1 MSKLSHNL
9 KIAWR
14 NLLKY
19 KLQTSISILSLTV
32 GMVCFALSALW
43 LRYETSYD
51 TWWPEHDDVY
61 LVQYA
66 GASGYYME
74 GGFSNDLSYPD
85 AGRLAEAHPQI
96 ELLSRMMISGGAF
109 KVSPE
114 AEESFN
120 GASLEIDNNVQEML
134 GIKVLDGRKQLN
146 LKYEEVAL
154 TRSMAENLFHGKNAV
169 GQKVWF
175 DYYGKK
181 YYVTVVAIVED
192 PQRPTSFP
200 YDFLKGID
208 LKQYDTTGYIVMT
221 TFARVK
227 PENMAALKKA
237 IEHEEATFSHETY
250 DAETGEKNNIT
261 YTQQHSYN
269 LLPLSQLREHTD
281 FVNKEVEQNHLQLF
295 VVLGIIVICCALFNY
310 FTMLVTRIRI
320 RQRELAL
327 RYVHGATMG
336 NLITLVATE
345 LIIILVI
352 STLIA
357 TGIVSLTIKDFKEVC
372 CIFHEPNSFFIG
384 WFLVF
389 ALAAAL
395 VSLLATALIVYFCC
409 RKQLQ
414 QALDKCKRPEGRS
427 LLGGVRGGL
436 MILQLAVSLA
446 TVFCSVMMMNQIQ
459 FLLHSPDMG
468 FNKHNRGYIEFSR
481 SVEDDANASYVKRLA
496 DELKQ
501 WPELEQFLVGYTY
514 PIAGGFQG
522 TREIALEDD
531 QAQKVLYVP
540 ADEHY
545 YRFMEM
551 QMVDGEFISSKDDE
565 SLVCIN
571 ESLAKLLGE
580 QGKVGGQYRNADKW
594 DKHVYTVKGIVKDLS
609 YMSPTT
615 PTQPMEFVYNEEP
628 NFNNWFYVD
637 FPIQW
642 KEGTDVEKLKE
653 KLVEKTKQ
661 KLYGDDESMRLIL
674 VNSEAIYEDYLKSEH
689 TLVRLLMLVTAV
701 CVLIAI
707 FGIFSMVSLACER
720 RRKEIAIRKVHGAHT
735 CTIIRMFLRE
745 YLYLLLASAVIA
757 FPIGYY
763 LMHQWLSQY
772 AKQAPVY
779 WWIYPAIL
787 LAMLALI
794 FLTVIWQ
801 IRKAA
806 RENPADVI
814 KSE

>member
-1 MSKLSHNL
+1 MLHHNL
-9 KIAWR
+9 TIAFR
-14 NLLKY
+14 NLMKY

-32 GMVCFALSALW
+32 GMLCFALSALW
-43 LRYETSYD
+43 LRYENQYD

-66 GASGYYME
+66 GDSGVYME
-74 GGFSNDLSYPD
+74 EGFSNYLSYPD

-96 ELLSRMMISGGAF
+96 ELLSRMMLSGGAF

-120 GASLEIDNNVQEML
+120 GSSLEIDDNVQEML

-146 LKYEEVAL
+146 LKHEEVAL
-154 TRSMAENLFHGKNAV
+154 TQSMAERLFPGKNAV

-175 DYYGKK
+175 DYNNKP

-208 LKQYDTTGYIVMT
+208 LKQYDGIAYIVMT
-221 TFARVK
+221 TFTRVK
-227 PENMAALKKA
+227 PENVAALKKA
-237 IEHEEATFSHETY
+237 LEHEEATISYETY
-250 DAETGEKNNIT
+250 DAETGEKINDT
-261 YTQQHSYN
+261 YTEQHSYN
-269 LLPLSQLREHTD
+269 LLPLSQVREHTD

-336 NLITLVATE
+336 NLIVLVATE
-345 LIIILVI
+345 MIIILII

-357 TGIVSLTIKDFKEVC
+357 TGIVSLTIEDFKEVC
-372 CIFHEPNSFFIG
+372 CIFNESDWFFIA

-414 QALDKCKRPEGRS
+414 QALDKRKRPEGRS

-468 FNKHNRGYIEFSR
+468 FNKHNRGYIKFGR
-481 SVEDDANASYVKRLA
+481 FREDDANASYVKRLA

-501 WPELEQFLVGYTY
+501 WPELEQFLVGYNY
-514 PIAGGFQG
+514 PIGGGFQG
-522 TREIALEDD
+522 TREIAMEDG
-531 QAQKVLYVP
+531 QTHKVLNVP

-545 YRFMEM
+545 YRFLEM
-551 QMVDGEFISSKDDE
+551 QMVDGEFISSQDDE

-580 QGKVGGQYRNADKW
+580 QGKVGGQYRIKW

-642 KEGTDVEKLKE
+642 KEGTDVEKLKK
-653 KLVEKTKQ
+653 KLEEKTMQ
-661 KLYGDDESMRLIL
+661 KLYGDDESVHLVL
-674 VNSEAIYEDYLKSEH
+674 VNSEADYEEYLNSEH

-707 FGIFSMVSLACER
+707 FGMFSIVSLACER
-720 RRKEIAIRKVHGAHT
+720 RRKEVALRKIHGAGT
-735 CTIIRMFLRE
+735 WDIYRLFLCEYMYMLIIGGI
-745 YLYLLLASAVIA
+745 IA
-757 FPIGYY
+757 FPVGYY
-763 LMHQWLSQY
+763 IMHQWQMQY
-772 AKQAPVY
+772 VKQAPIPL
-779 WWIYPAIL
+779 WLYPAIL
-787 LAMLALI
+787 VAMALLIIVTI
-794 FLTVIWQ
+794 FWQ
-801 IRKAA
+801 IRKVAKVEA
-806 RENPADVI
+806 EVVL
-814 KSE
+814 KE

>member
-1 MSKLSHNL
+1 MVFHNI
-9 KIAWR
+9 KIAFR
-14 NLLKY
+14 NLMKY

-61 LVQYA
+61 LVQY
-66 GASGYYME
+66 GAPSGYYME
-74 GGFSNDLSYPD
+74 RGFSNDLSYPD

-96 ELLSRMMISGGAF
+96 ELLSRMMVSGGAF

-227 PENMAALKKA
+227 PGNVAALKKA
-237 IEHEEATFSHETY
+237 MEHEEATMSHEAY
-250 DAETGEKNNIT
+250 DAETGEKINVT
-261 YTQQHSYN
+261 YTEQHSYD
-269 LLPLSQLREHTD
+269 LLPLSQLREHTN
-281 FVNKEVEQNHLQLF
+281 FVQKEVEQNHLQLF

-336 NLITLVATE
+336 NLIVLVATE
-345 LIIILVI
+345 LIIILSI
-352 STLIA
+352 SMLLA
-357 TGIVSLTIKDFKEVC
+357 TGIVSLTIEDFKDVC
-372 CIFHEPNSFFIG
+372 CIFNEPDSFFIL
-384 WFLVF
+384 WFLMF
-389 ALAAAL
+389 ALSAAL

-414 QALDKCKRPEGRS
+414 QALDKRKRPEGRS

-436 MILQLAVSLA
+436 MILQLAVSMA

-468 FNKHNRGYIEFSR
+468 FNKHNRGYIDFVR
-481 SVEDDANASYVKRLA
+481 SIEDGGNTEYVKRLA

-501 WPELEQFLVGYTY
+501 WSELEQFLVGYTY
-514 PIAGGFQG
+514 PIANGFQG
-522 TREIALEDD
+522 TREIALKDG
-531 QAQKVLYVP
+531 QTHKILSVP

-545 YRFMEM
+545 YRFMEL
-551 QMVDGEFISSKDDE
+551 QMVDGEFFSSKDDE

-580 QGKVGGQYRNADKW
+580 QGKVGGQYRNTNEY
-594 DKHVYTVKGIVKDLS
+594 DKHVYTIKGIVKDLS

-615 PTQPMEFVYNEEP
+615 PTQPMEFVHMPEP
-628 NFNNWFYVD
+628 NFDYYFYVN

-642 KEGTDVEKLKE
+642 KEGIDVRKLKQKLEE
-653 KLVEKTKQ
+653 KAKQ
-661 KLYGDDESMRLIL
+661 KLYGDDENISLIFI
-674 VNSEAIYEDYLKSEH
+674 NSESIYEEYLKSEH
-689 TLVRLLMLVTAV
+689 TLSNLLMLVTAV
-701 CVLIAI
+701 CVIIAI

-720 RRKEIAIRKVHGAHT
+720 RRREIAIRKVNGAKT
-735 CTIIRMFLRE
+735 GTIIRMFLKE
-745 YLYLLLASAVIA
+745 YIYLLLASAVIA

-763 LMHQWLSQY
+763 LMHLWLTQY
-772 AKQAPVY
+772 AKQAPIY
-779 WWIYPAIL
+779 WWIYPAIT
-787 LAMLALI
+787 LAMFTLI

-801 IRKAA
+801 IHKAA
-806 RENPADVI
+806 RENPADVM

>member
-1 MSKLSHNL
+1 MLVVHNL

-43 LRYETSYD
+43 LRYENQYD

-66 GASGYYME
+66 GDSGYYME
-74 GGFSNDLSYPD
+74 GGFSNYLSYPD

-96 ELLSRMMISGGAF
+96 ELLSRMMVSGGAF

-120 GASLEIDNNVQEML
+120 GSSLEIDDNVQEML

-154 TRSMAENLFHGKNAV
+154 TRSMAERLFPGKNAV

-208 LKQYDTTGYIVMT
+208 LKLCDTTSIISTT

-227 PENMAALKKA
+227 PENVAALKKA
-237 IEHEEATFSHETY
+237 MEHEEATFSYETY
-250 DAETGEKNNIT
+250 DAETGEEISGT
-261 YTQQHSYN
+261 YTEQHSYD
-269 LLPLSQLREHTD
+269 LLPLSQVREHTD

-295 VVLGIIVICCALFNY
+295 VVLGVIVICCAMFNY

-336 NLITLVATE
+336 NLIVLVATE
-345 LIIILVI
+345 MIIILII

-357 TGIVSLTIKDFKEVC
+357 TGIVSLTIEDFKEVC
-372 CIFHEPNSFFIG
+372 CIFNESDWFFIA

-414 QALDKCKRPEGRS
+414 QALDKRKRPEGRS

-446 TVFCSVMMMNQIQ
+446 TVFCSVMMINQIQ

-481 SVEDDANASYVKRLA
+481 SVEDDANSSYVKRLA
-496 DELKQ
+496 DELNQ
-501 WPELEQFLVGYTY
+501 WPELEQFLVGYNY
-514 PIAGGFQG
+514 PIGGGFQG
-522 TREIALEDD
+522 TREIAMEDG
-531 QAQKVLYVP
+531 QTHKVLNVQ

-545 YRFMEM
+545 YRFLEM
-551 QMVDGEFISSKDDE
+551 QMVDGEFISSQDDE

-580 QGKVGGQYRNADKW
+580 QGKVGGQYRSTDKW
-594 DKHVYTVKGIVKDLS
+594 EKHVYTVKGIVKDLS

-628 NFNNWFYVD
+628 NFNNWFYVY

-642 KEGTDVEKLKE
+642 KEGTDVEKLKK
-653 KLVEKTKQ
+653 KLEEKTKQ
-661 KLYGDDESMRLIL
+661 KLYGDDESVHLVL
-674 VNSEAIYEDYLKSEH
+674 VNSEADYEEYLNSEH

-735 CTIIRMFLRE
+735 GTIIRMFLRE
-745 YLYLLLASAVIA
+745 HVCLLIASAVIA
-757 FPIGYY
+757 FPVGYY
-763 LMHQWLSQY
+763 LMHQWLMQY
-772 AKQAPVY
+772 AKQAPIH

-787 LAMLALI
+787 LVMLTLI
-794 FLTVIWQ
+794 FLTIIWQ

-806 RENPADVI
+806 RENPADVM

>member
-1 MSKLSHNL
+1 MLHHNL

-51 TWWPEHDDVY
+51 TWWPEHDNVY
-61 LVQYA
+61 MLQYA

-74 GGFSNDLSYPD
+74 GGFSNYLSYPD

-96 ELLSRMMISGGAF
+96 ELLSRMMVSGGTF

-146 LKYEEVAL
+146 LKYEEAAL

-175 DYYGKK
+175 NIFGSQS

-208 LKQYDTTGYIVMT
+208 LKQYDTTSYIAMT

-227 PENMAALKKA
+227 PENVAALKKA
-237 IEHEEATFSHETY
+237 LEHEEATMSHEAY
-250 DAETGEKNNIT
+250 DAETGEKIDIT
-261 YTQQHSYN
+261 YTEQHSYN

-281 FVNKEVEQNHLQLF
+281 FVQKEVEQSHLQLF
-295 VVLGIIVICCALFNY
+295 VILGIIVICCAMFNY

-327 RYVHGATMG
+327 RYVHGATMD
-336 NLITLVATE
+336 NLIVLMATE

-352 STLIA
+352 SMLLAI
-357 TGIVSLTIKDFKEVC
+357 GIVSLTIEDFKEVC
-372 CIFHEPNSFFIG
+372 CIFNESDWFFIA

-389 ALAAAL
+389 AVTASL
-395 VSLLATALIVYFCC
+395 VSLLATALIVYVCC

-414 QALDKCKRPEGRS
+414 QALDKRKQPNGRS

-436 MILQLAVSLA
+436 MILQLAVSLT

-459 FLLHSPDMG
+459 YLLHSPDMG
-468 FNKHNRGYIEFSR
+468 FNKHNRGYIEFVR
-481 SVEDDANASYVKRLA
+481 SIEDGGNAAYVKRLE

-514 PIAGGFQG
+514 PIANGFQS
-522 TREIALEDD
+522 TREIAMEDG
-531 QAQKVLYVP
+531 QTHKILSVR

-545 YRFMEM
+545 YRFMEI

-571 ESLAKLLGE
+571 ETAAKLLGE
-580 QGKVGGQYRNADKW
+580 QGKVGGQYSPTNEYG
-594 DKHVYTVKGIVKDLS
+594 KHVYTIKGIVKDLS

-615 PTQPMEFVYNEEP
+615 PTQPMEFVHTLEP
-628 NFNNWFYVD
+628 NFDYWFSVD

-642 KEGTDVEKLKE
+642 KEGTDVRKLEE

-661 KLYGDDESMRLIL
+661 KLYGDDENISLIFI
-674 VNSEAIYEDYLKSEH
+674 NSESIYEEYLKSEH

-720 RRKEIAIRKVHGAHT
+720 RRKEIAIRKVHGAKT
-735 CTIIRMFLRE
+735 GTIIRMFIKE
-745 YLYLLLASAVIA
+745 YIYLLLISAVIA
-757 FPIGYY
+757 FPVGYY
-763 LMHQWLSQY
+763 LMHLWLMQY

-779 WWIYPAIL
+779 WWIYPAII
-787 LAMLALI
+787 LAMFALI
-794 FLTVIWQ
+794 YLTIIWQ
-801 IRKAA
+801 ISKAA
-806 RENPADVI
+806 KQNPADVV

>member
-1 MSKLSHNL
+1 MFFHNI

-19 KLQTSISILSLTV
+19 KWQTSVSILSLTV

-43 LRYETSYD
+43 LRYETQYD
-51 TWWPEHDDVY
+51 TWWPEHDDVF

-66 GASGYYME
+66 DASGYYME
-74 GGFSNDLSYPD
+74 AGLSNQLSYPD

-96 ELLSRMMISGGAF
+96 ELLSRMMRSVGAF

-114 AEESFN
+114 AEDSFN
-120 GASLEIDNNVQEML
+120 GSSLEIDNNVQEML

-175 DYYGKK
+175 DYYGEQ

-208 LKQYDTTGYIVMT
+208 LKLYDTTVNIAMT

-227 PENMAALKKA
+227 PENVAALKKA
-237 IEHEEATFSHETY
+237 LEHEEATMCHETY
-250 DAETGEKNNIT
+250 DAETGEKIANTIT
-261 YTQQHSYN
+261 EQHSYN

-281 FVNKEVEQNHLQLF
+281 FVQKEVEQNHLQLF
-295 VVLGIIVICCALFNY
+295 FVLGIIVICCALFNY

-336 NLITLVATE
+336 NLIALVATE
-345 LIIILVI
+345 LIIILTI

-357 TGIVSLTIKDFKEVC
+357 TGIVSLTIEDFKDVC
-372 CIFHEPNSFFIG
+372 CIFGEPDWFFIA

-395 VSLLATALIVYFCC
+395 VSLLATALIVYVCC

-414 QALDKCKRPEGRS
+414 QALDKRKQPNGRS

-459 FLLHSPDMG
+459 FLLHSPNMG
-468 FNKHNRGYIEFSR
+468 FNKHNRGYIEFVR
-481 SVEDDANASYVKRLA
+481 SIEDGKNSTYVKRLE

-514 PIAGGFQG
+514 PISRGFQS
-522 TREIALEDD
+522 TCEIAMEDGKTHTLLSV
-531 QAQKVLYVP
+531 Q

-571 ESLAKLLGE
+571 ETAAKLLGE
-580 QGKVGGQYRNADKW
+580 QGKVGGQYRSTDEY
-594 DKHVYTVKGIVKDLS
+594 DKHVYTIKGIVKDLS

-615 PTQPMEFVYNEEP
+615 PTQAMAFVHTSELDFDY
-628 NFNNWFYVD
+628 WFVVD

-642 KEGTDVEKLKE
+642 KEGTDVWKLQQ
-653 KLVEKTKQ
+653 KLEEKTKQ
-661 KLYGDDESMRLIL
+661 KLYGDDKNISLMLI
-674 VNSEAIYEDYLKSEH
+674 NSESIYEEYLKSEQ
-689 TLVRLLMLVTAV
+689 TLCHLLMLVTAI

-707 FGIFSMVSLACER
+707 FGMFSAISLACER
-720 RRKEIAIRKVHGAHT
+720 RRKEVALRKIHGAGT
-735 CTIIRMFLRE
+735 WDIYRLFLRE
-745 YLYLLLASAVIA
+745 YTYMLIIGGIIA
-757 FPIGYY
+757 FPVGYY
-763 LMHQWLSQY
+763 IMHQWQMQY
-772 AKQAPVY
+772 VKQAPIPL
-779 WWIYPAIL
+779 WLYPAIL
-787 LAMLALI
+787 VAMALLILVTI
-794 FLTVIWQ
+794 FWQ
-801 IRKAA
+801 IRKVAKVEA
-806 RENPADVI
+806 EVVL
-814 KSE
+814 KE

>member
-1 MSKLSHNL
+1 MVFHNI
-9 KIAWR
+9 KIAFR
-14 NLLKY
+14 NLMKY
-19 KLQTSISILSLTV
+19 KLQTSISIISLTV

-43 LRYETSYD
+43 LRYENQYD
-51 TWWPEHDDVY
+51 AWWPEHDDVY

-74 GGFSNDLSYPD
+74 EGFSNNLSYPD

-96 ELLSRMMISGGAF
+96 ELLSRMMVSGGAF

-154 TRSMAENLFHGKNAV
+154 TRSMAEKLFHGKNAV
-169 GQKVWF
+169 GQKVCF
-175 DYYGKK
+175 NIFGSQS

-192 PQRPTSFP
+192 PQKPTSFP

-208 LKQYDTTGYIVMT
+208 QKQYDTTSYLATT

-227 PENMAALKKA
+227 PENVAALKKA
-237 IEHEEATFSHETY
+237 LEHEEVTSSHEAY
-250 DAETGEKNNIT
+250 DAETGEKIDIT
-261 YTQQHSYN
+261 YTEQHSYN
-269 LLPLSQLREHTD
+269 LLPLSQMREHTN
-281 FVNKEVEQNHLQLF
+281 FEQKEVEQNHLQLF
-295 VVLGIIVICCALFNY
+295 VILGIIVICCAMFNY

-336 NLITLVATE
+336 NLIVLVATE
-345 LIIILVI
+345 LIIILTI
-352 STLIA
+352 SILTA
-357 TGIVSLTIKDFKEVC
+357 TGMVSLTIEDFKEVC
-372 CIFHEPNSFFIG
+372 CIFNEPDWFFIL

-389 ALAAAL
+389 ALAASL
-395 VSLLATALIVYFCC
+395 VSLLATALIVYVCC

-414 QALDKCKRPEGRS
+414 QALDKRKQPNGRS

-468 FNKHNRGYIEFSR
+468 FNKHNRGYIEFVR
-481 SVEDDANASYVKRLA
+481 SIEDGGNAAYVKRLE

-514 PIAGGFQG
+514 PISNGFQS
-522 TREIALEDD
+522 TREIAMEDG
-531 QAQKVLYVP
+531 QTHTILSVR

-545 YRFMEM
+545 YRFMEI

-571 ESLAKLLGE
+571 ETAAKLLGE
-580 QGKVGGQYRNADKW
+580 QGKVGGQYSPTNEYG
-594 DKHVYTVKGIVKDLS
+594 KHVYTIKGIVKDLS

-615 PTQPMEFVYNEEP
+615 PTQPMEFVHTLEP
-628 NFNNWFYVD
+628 NFDYWFSVD
-637 FPIQW
+637 FPILW
-642 KEGTDVEKLKE
+642 KEGTDVRKLEE

-661 KLYGDDESMRLIL
+661 KLYGDDENISLIFI
-674 VNSEAIYEDYLKSEH
+674 NSESIYEEYLKSEH

-707 FGIFSMVSLACER
+707 FGMFSIVSLACER
-720 RRKEIAIRKVHGAHT
+720 RRKEVALRKIHGAGT
-735 CTIIRMFLRE
+735 WDIYRLFLCEYMYMLIIGGI
-745 YLYLLLASAVIA
+745 IA
-757 FPIGYY
+757 FPVGYY
-763 LMHQWLSQY
+763 IMHQWQMQY
-772 AKQAPVY
+772 VKQAPIPL
-779 WWIYPAIL
+779 WLYPAIL
-787 LAMLALI
+787 VAMAVLI
-794 FLTVIWQ
+794 LVTIFWQ
-801 IRKAA
+801 IRKVAKVEA
-806 RENPADVI
+806 EVVL
-814 KSE
+814 KE

>member
-32 GMVCFALSALW
+32 GMACFALSTLW
-43 LRYETSYD
+43 LRYENQYD

-114 AEESFN
+114 AEKSFN

-250 DAETGEKNNIT
+250 DAETGEKIDIT

-269 LLPLSQLREHTD
+269 LLPLSQVREHTD

-295 VVLGIIVICCALFNY
+295 VVLGIIVICCAMFNY

-327 RYVHGATMG
+327 RYVHGASMS
-336 NLITLVATE
+336 NLITLIATE

-357 TGIVSLTIKDFKEVC
+357 TGIVSLTIEDFKEVC
-372 CIFHEPNSFFIG
+372 CIFYEPNSFFIG

-414 QALDKCKRPEGRS
+414 QALDKRKRPEGRS

-459 FLLHSPDMG
+459 YLLHSPDMG
-468 FNKHNRGYIEFSR
+468 FNKHNRGYIDFVR
-481 SVEDDANASYVKRLA
+481 SVEDGGNTEYVKRLA

-514 PIAGGFQG
+514 PVGNGFQG
-522 TREIALEDD
+522 TREIATAEGETHKILS
-531 QAQKVLYVP
+531 VP

-545 YRFMEM
+545 YRFMEL
-551 QMVDGEFISSKDDE
+551 QMVDGEFFSSKDDE

-580 QGKVGGQYRNADKW
+580 QGKVGGQYRNTNEY
-594 DKHVYTVKGIVKDLS
+594 DKHVYTIKGIVKDLS

-615 PTQPMEFVYNEEP
+615 PTQPMEFVHMPEP
-628 NFNNWFYVD
+628 NFDYYFYVN

-642 KEGTDVEKLKE
+642 KEGTDVRKLEE

-661 KLYGDDESMRLIL
+661 KLYGDEKNISLIFI
-674 VNSEAIYEDYLKSEH
+674 NSEAIYEEYLKSEH

-720 RRKEIAIRKVHGAHT
+720 RRREIAIRKVHGAHT
-735 CTIIRMFLRE
+735 GTIIRMFLKE
-745 YLYLLLASAVIA
+745 YIYLLLASAVIA
-757 FPIGYY
+757 FPVGYY

-787 LAMLALI
+787 LAMFALI

>member
-43 LRYETSYD
+43 LRYENSYD
-51 TWWPEHDDVY
+51 AWWPEHDDVY

-66 GASGYYME
+66 GASGHYME
-74 GGFSNDLSYPD
+74 RGFSNDLSYPD
-85 AGRLAEAHPQI
+85 AGRLAETHPQI
-96 ELLSRMMISGGAF
+96 ELLSRMMVSGGAF
-109 KVSPE
+109 KVSQE

-154 TRSMAENLFHGKNAV
+154 TRSMAEKLFHGKNAV
-169 GQKVWF
+169 GQQVWF

-208 LKQYDTTGYIVMT
+208 LKLYDTTAYIVMT

-227 PENMAALKKA
+227 PENVAALKKA
-237 IEHEEATFSHETY
+237 LEHEEATMSHEAH
-250 DAETGEKNNIT
+250 DAETGEKINVT
-261 YTQQHSYN
+261 YTEQHSYN
-269 LLPLSQLREHTD
+269 LLPLSQVREHTD
-281 FVNKEVEQNHLQLF
+281 FVQKEVEQNHLQLF
-295 VVLGIIVICCALFNY
+295 VVLGIIVISCAMFNY

-336 NLITLVATE
+336 NLIVLVATE
-345 LIIILVI
+345 LINILTI
-352 STLIA
+352 STLFA
-357 TGIVSLTIKDFKEVC
+357 TGIVSLTIEDFKDVC
-372 CIFHEPNSFFIG
+372 CIFGEPDWFFIA

-389 ALAAAL
+389 ALTASL
-395 VSLLATALIVYFCC
+395 VSILVTALIVYVCC

-414 QALDKCKRPEGRS
+414 QALDKRKRPEGRN

-468 FNKHNRGYIEFSR
+468 FNKHNRGYIEFHR
-481 SVEDDANASYVKRLA
+481 YIEDGGNAAYVKRLE

-514 PIAGGFQG
+514 PIANGFQS
-522 TREIALEDD
+522 TREIAMEDG
-531 QAQKVLYVP
+531 QTHKILSVR

-551 QMVDGEFISSKDDE
+551 QMVDGEFISSQDDE

-580 QGKVGGQYRNADKW
+580 QGKVGGQYSPTNEYG
-594 DKHVYTVKGIVKDLS
+594 KHVYTIKGIVKDLS

-615 PTQPMEFVYNEEP
+615 PTQPMEFVHTLEP
-628 NFNNWFYVD
+628 NFDYWFYVD

-642 KEGTDVEKLKE
+642 KEGTDVAKLKQKLEE
-653 KLVEKTKQ
+653 KAKQ
-661 KLYGDDESMRLIL
+661 KLYGDDENISLIFI
-674 VNSEAIYEDYLKSEH
+674 NSESIYEEYLKSEH

-707 FGIFSMVSLACER
+707 FGIFGMVSLACER

-735 CTIIRMFLRE
+735 RTIIRMFLRE
-745 YLYLLLASAVIA
+745 YLYLLLASAAIA

-763 LMHQWLSQY
+763 LIRQWLSQY
-772 AKQAPVY
+772 AKQALVY

-787 LAMLALI
+787 LVMLALI
-794 FLTVIWQ
+794 FLTVICQ